1 MAAADKLN
9 GAYWRKRAIDLAE
22 KQKQEDDDLCLRFHR
37 EYERILHE
45 LDKEISIFY
54 ARYAANESV
63 SMADARRLLQDAELE
78 DFRMSLD
85 EFRDKARAGGFDK
98 ELEEVY
104 LRSRISRLQALQTQV
119 ELRMMELFGSQRDVL
134 RDHLQERYTDTY
146 YRTVYAVSQQ
156 MNVASTFARIDPQ
169 TVEKILAVPWLGSEF
184 SSRIWA
190 DKDKLLRELT
200 QTLSRGLV
208 RGDSLDRMTKEFAKR
223 MGVSESRAATLIHT
237 ESAHMAAE
245 AAEQGYRETG
255 IRSYRF
261 EAALDL
267 KTCTVCGALDQR
279 EFPLAERE
287 TGINYPPLHPRC
299 RCTTVPV
306 TEFQIGSKRAARNP
320 ATGKTE
326 YVEKKLTYEEWR
338 KKYVDGDADKT
349 EWEEYQ
355 RVLGEKAPKTLEE
368 FRNIKYTESKKWGIM
383 MENKRLFEKIDS
395 TETYSPEYRA
405 KLKETYQYF
414 SDAGFAFR
422 EHALNRVLGQKTG
435 KDKFTFTKEELLR
448 ILNKPANYQQ
458 PDGKYVRFYDGIS
471 VISADD
477 TGEIVS
483 VVVKRTPR
491 KDWTAL

>member
-9 GAYWRKRAIDLAE
+9 GAYWRKRAIELAE
-22 KQKQEDDDLCLRFHR
+22 KQKREDDDLCLRFHR

-63 SMADARRLLQDAELE
+63 SMADARRLLRDAELE

-85 EFRDKARAGGFDK
+85 EFRDKALAGGFDK

-156 MNVASTFARIDPQ
+156 ADVASTFARIDPQ
-169 TVEKILAVPWLGSEF
+169 TVEKILAAPWVGSEF

-190 DKDKLLRELT
+190 DKDKLTRELM
-200 QTLSRGLV
+200 QTLSRGFV
-208 RGDSLDRMTKEFAKR
+208 RGDSLDRMTKEFAQR

-237 ESAHMAAE
+237 ESAHTAAE

-255 IRSYRF
+255 VKSYRF

-267 KTCTVCGALDQR
+267 KTCSVCGALDQR

-306 TEFQIGSKRAARNP
+306 TEFRIGSKRAARNP

-338 KKYVDGDADKT
+338 KKYVENAAENDIMELQRKAERKT
-349 EWEEYQ
+349 ANTGSFAELQIPLQKREVLRLAKQYGVDMRGITVKIQRSEKLLALPLTGSTDYKNIGRIDLFPRAFENEEQLMRTLIHEKCHVKQLKKHGAAYAQKNLDQMERQAYRFESFWYQ
-355 RVLGEKAPKTLEE
+355 KLR
-368 FRNIKYTESKKWGIM
+368 KK
-383 MENKRLFEKIDS
+383 
-395 TETYSPEYRA
+395 
-405 KLKETYQYF
+405 
-414 SDAGFAFR
+414 
-422 EHALNRVLGQKTG
+422 
-435 KDKFTFTKEELLR
+435 
-448 ILNKPANYQQ
+448 
-458 PDGKYVRFYDGIS
+458 VR
-471 VISADD
+471 
-477 TGEIVS
+477 
-483 VVVKRTPR
+483 R
-491 KDWTAL
+491 

>member
-9 GAYWRKRAIDLAE
+9 GAYWRKRAIELAE

-63 SMADARRLLQDAELE
+63 SMADARRLLRDAELE

-85 EFRDKARAGGFDK
+85 EFRNKALAGGFDK

-119 ELRMMELFGSQRDVL
+119 ELRMMELFSSQRDVL

-156 MNVASTFARIDPQ
+156 TDVASTFARIDPQ
-169 TVEKILAVPWLGSEF
+169 TIERILAVPWVGSDF

-190 DKDKLLRELT
+190 DKDKLTRELM
-200 QTLSRGLV
+200 QTLSRGFV
-208 RGDSLDRMTKEFAKR
+208 RGDSLDRMTKEFTQR

-255 IRSYRF
+255 IQSYRF

-267 KTCTVCGALDQR
+267 KTCAVCGALDQR
-279 EFPLAERE
+279 EFPLAEHE

-306 TEFQIGSKRAARNP
+306 TEFRIGSKRAARNP

-326 YVEKKLTYEEWR
+326 YVEKKLSYEEWR
-338 KKYVDGDADKT
+338 KKYVEENADKN

-355 RVLGEKAPKTLEE
+355 RILGEKAPKTLEE

-395 TETYSPEYRA
+395 TETYSPEYRT

>member
-9 GAYWRKRAIDLAE
+9 GAYWRKRAIELAE

-63 SMADARRLLQDAELE
+63 SMADARRLLRDAELE

-85 EFRDKARAGGFDK
+85 EFRDKALAGGFDK

-156 MNVASTFARIDPQ
+156 ADVASTFARIDPQ
-169 TVEKILAVPWLGSEF
+169 TVEKILVTPWVGSEF

-190 DKDKLLRELT
+190 DKDKLTRELM
-200 QTLSRGLV
+200 QTLSRGFV
-208 RGDSLDRMTKEFAKR
+208 RGDSLDRMTKEFTQR

-245 AAEQGYRETG
+245 AAEQGYRETKVK
-255 IRSYRF
+255 SYRF

-267 KTCTVCGALDQR
+267 KTCAVCGALDQR
-279 EFPLAERE
+279 EFPLAEHE

-306 TEFQIGSKRAARNP
+306 TEFRIGSKRAARNP
-320 ATGKTE
+320 ATGKNE

-338 KKYVDGDADKT
+338 KKYVEENADKN

-355 RVLGEKAPKTLEE
+355 RILGEKAPKTLEE
-368 FRNIKYTESKKWGIM
+368 FRNIKYTESKKWGKM

-395 TETYSPEYRA
+395 TETYSPEYRT

>member
-9 GAYWRKRAIDLAE
+9 GAYWRKRAIELAE

-63 SMADARRLLQDAELE
+63 SMADARRLLRDAELE

-85 EFRDKARAGGFDK
+85 EFRGKAIAGGFDK

-156 MNVASTFARIDPQ
+156 ADVASTFARIDPQ
-169 TVEKILAVPWLGSEF
+169 TIERILAVPWVGSEF

-190 DKDKLLRELT
+190 DKDKLTRELM
-200 QTLSRGLV
+200 QTLSRGFV
-208 RGDSLDRMTKEFAKR
+208 RGDSLGRMTKEFAQR

-237 ESAHMAAE
+237 ESAYMAAE

-255 IRSYRF
+255 VQSYRF

-267 KTCTVCGALDQR
+267 KTCAVCGALDQR
-279 EFPLAERE
+279 EFPLAEHE

-306 TEFQIGSKRAARNP
+306 TEFRIGSKRAARNP

-338 KKYVDGDADKT
+338 KKYVENTAENDIMELQRKAERKT
-349 EWEEYQ
+349 ANTGSFAELQIPLQKREVLRLAKQYGVDMRGITVKIQRSEKLLALPLTGSTDYKNIGRIDLFPRAFENEEQLMRTLIHEKCHVKQLKKHGAAYAQKNLDQMERQAYRFESFWYQ
-355 RVLGEKAPKTLEE
+355 KLR
-368 FRNIKYTESKKWGIM
+368 KKVQ
-383 MENKRLFEKIDS
+383 R
-395 TETYSPEYRA
+395 
-405 KLKETYQYF
+405 
-414 SDAGFAFR
+414 
-422 EHALNRVLGQKTG
+422 
-435 KDKFTFTKEELLR
+435 
-448 ILNKPANYQQ
+448 
-458 PDGKYVRFYDGIS
+458 
-471 VISADD
+471 
-477 TGEIVS
+477 
-483 VVVKRTPR
+483 
-491 KDWTAL
+491 

>member
-9 GAYWRKRAIDLAE
+9 GAYWRKRAIELAE
-22 KQKQEDDDLCLRFHR
+22 KQKREDDDLCLRFHR

-54 ARYAANESV
+54 ARYAENESV
-63 SMADARRLLQDAELE
+63 SMADARRLLRDAELE

-85 EFRDKARAGGFDK
+85 EFRDKALAGGFDK

-119 ELRMMELFGSQRDVL
+119 ELRMMELFSSQRDVL

-156 MNVASTFARIDPQ
+156 ADVASTFARIDPQ
-169 TVEKILAVPWLGSEF
+169 TIERILAVSWVGSEF
-184 SSRIWA
+184 SARIWA
-190 DKDKLLRELT
+190 DKDKLTRELM
-200 QTLSRGLV
+200 QTLSRGFV
-208 RGDSLDRMTKEFAKR
+208 RGDSLDRMTKEFAQR

-255 IRSYRF
+255 VQSYRF

-267 KTCTVCGALDQR
+267 KTCAVCGALDQR
-279 EFPLAERE
+279 EFPLAEHE

-306 TEFQIGSKRAARNP
+306 TEFRIGSKRAARNP

-338 KKYVDGDADKT
+338 KKYVEEDADKT

>member
-9 GAYWRKRAIDLAE
+9 GAYWRKRAIELAE
-22 KQKQEDDDLCLRFHR
+22 KQKREDDDLCLRFHR

-63 SMADARRLLQDAELE
+63 SMADARKLLRDAELE

-85 EFRDKARAGGFDK
+85 EFRDKALAGGFDK

-156 MNVASTFARIDPQ
+156 ADVASTFARIDPQ
-169 TVEKILAVPWLGSEF
+169 TIEKILAVPWVGSEF
-184 SSRIWA
+184 SSRIWV
-190 DKDKLLRELT
+190 DKDKLTRELM
-200 QTLSRGLV
+200 QTLSRGFV
-208 RGDSLDRMTKEFAKR
+208 RGDSLDRMTKEFAQR

-237 ESAHMAAE
+237 ESAHAAAE

-255 IRSYRF
+255 VKSYRF

-267 KTCTVCGALDQR
+267 KTCSVCGALDQR
-279 EFPLAERE
+279 EFPLAEHE
-287 TGINYPPLHPRC
+287 TGINYPPLHPCC

-306 TEFQIGSKRAARNP
+306 TELRIGGKRAARNP

-338 KKYVDGDADKT
+338 KKYVENAAENDIMELQRKAERKT
-349 EWEEYQ
+349 ANTGSFAELQIPLQKREVLRLAKQYGVDMRGITVKIQRSEKLLALPLTGSTDYKNIGRIDLFPRAFENEEQLMRTLIHEKCHIKQLKKHGAAYAQKNLDQMERQAYRFESFWYQ
-355 RVLGEKAPKTLEE
+355 KLR
-368 FRNIKYTESKKWGIM
+368 KK
-383 MENKRLFEKIDS
+383 
-395 TETYSPEYRA
+395 
-405 KLKETYQYF
+405 
-414 SDAGFAFR
+414 
-422 EHALNRVLGQKTG
+422 
-435 KDKFTFTKEELLR
+435 
-448 ILNKPANYQQ
+448 
-458 PDGKYVRFYDGIS
+458 VR
-471 VISADD
+471 
-477 TGEIVS
+477 
-483 VVVKRTPR
+483 R
-491 KDWTAL
+491 